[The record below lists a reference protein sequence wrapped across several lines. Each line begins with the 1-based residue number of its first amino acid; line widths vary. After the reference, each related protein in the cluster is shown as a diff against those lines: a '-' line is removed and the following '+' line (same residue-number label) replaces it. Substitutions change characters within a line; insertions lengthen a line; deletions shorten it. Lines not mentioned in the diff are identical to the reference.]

1 MENLNLTNRQWLQLR
16 KICNHQKPAV
26 KYLFGTLPGKKV
38 NLYGIALKGETGE
51 GQFVPII
58 DIAQQKHV
66 TFLPYELYW

>member
-16 KICNHQKPAV
+16 KICNHQKPAA
-26 KYLFGTLPGKKV
+26 KYLSGTYRKRSKL
-38 NLYGIALKGETGE
+38 NGIALKGETGE